1 MHNWVFIKMFFM
13 EELLQVDFLLVK
25 VLVQAAPPEQAHKV
39 EAALTAHGHTTVE
52 EVVLEGPVVN
62 AEGRSDVVSN
72 QGEVDDLLAS
82 LGF

>member
-1 MHNWVFIKMFFM
+1 VKLANDL
-13 EELLQVDFLLVK
+13 ESQLVK
-25 VLVQAAPPEQAHKV
+25 LLVQAAPPEAAQKV
-39 EAALTAHGHTTVE
+39 EATLTAHGHQTVE

-62 AEGRSDVVSN
+62 PDGRSDVVTN